1 MSTQKEIISRLT
13 CEVLRLRLRNA
24 HLSITVKKSALVER
38 LLQHE
43 DSLQQGTSGLANA
56 ASDDSS
62 ENSESETPS
71 SGDEVPSSSAAVG
84 TGSVP
89 ESRDTATNLA
99 STTRHSRCKQASD
112 TPPVVARRVRLRRH
126 ASRSCSRQIR
136 CHAKGKSKAV
146 DSKSSTASRSL
157 ARAEPRVSGTITTRS
172 SSSSDSSSSDSSSS
186 RSRSRRRH
194 KRRRHSKR
202 HHQDHSPL
210 GAPFTTFTNAP
221 PRKEA
226 RRIRNSKYIAFDKLL
241 PPLDDQSLP
250 ALIGK
255 GKIDKTQ
262 RLVSDLPSWLEAWNK
277 FVAIR
282 VQTFPDTALAMLQYQ
297 STICQLF
304 STFGP
309 VAALKYN
316 KLFRQAVARAKDQT
330 LR

>member
-24 HLSITVKKSALVER
+24 HLSITVKKSALVKR

-112 TPPVVARRVRLRRH
+112 PPPVVARRVRLRRH
-126 ASRSCSRQIR
+126 TSRSCSRQIR

-146 DSKSSTASRSL
+146 DSNSSTASRSL

-226 RRIRNSKYIAFDKLL
+226 RRIRNSKYIAFNKLL

-262 RLVSDLPSWLEAWNK
+262 RLVSDLPSWLEAWTK